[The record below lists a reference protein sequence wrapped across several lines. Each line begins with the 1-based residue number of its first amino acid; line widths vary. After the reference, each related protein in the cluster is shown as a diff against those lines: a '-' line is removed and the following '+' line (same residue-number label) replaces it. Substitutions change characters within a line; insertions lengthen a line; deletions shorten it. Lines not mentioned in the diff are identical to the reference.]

1 MKRIVYLVLP
11 AALAWLAA
19 WAPALSAER
28 YPLASQYSLKTTLM
42 PPPPL
47 DEKKVE
53 LDVDQAIF
61 EIEARQQADDLI
73 RELVLTPRRRPDL
86 DHDVVQGIQSLN
98 VENALRRR

>member
-1 MKRIVYLVLP
+1 MKQIVYLVLP
-11 AALAWLAA
+11 AALTWLAA

-28 YPLASQYSLKTTLM
+28 YPLESQYSLKTTLV
-42 PPPPL
+42 PPL
-47 DEKKVE
+47 LPDGQKLE

-61 EIEARQQADDLI
+61 EIEARQHADDLI

-98 VENALRRR
+98 VDRALHRR